1 MQAKDYYEL
10 LGVSRRASQATL
22 RHAFRTRMLDLHP
35 DLHPDD
41 ALACQH
47 TREILDAYETL
58 GNPASRRAYD
68 KDLAEL
74 EAEELNWR
82 YVGTEECAPLTRQ
95 VLLFILAALAIVA
108 LIWAVRAVLD
118 SRSPVY
124 RFQLTE
130 LWADNQPTH
139 TAKLLD
145 PQIWRGI
152 EWYQATTYQTISSPV
167 VAQETTTFY
176 GDALKSAE
184 RCGDRA
190 AAEFYRSS
198 LREIERARMSAIPLG
213 NNDDPQATA
222 IPPGNVPG
230 SGAKRPVESS

>member
-1 MQAKDYYEL
+1 VQAKDYYEL

-82 YVGTEECAPLTRQ
+82 YVGTEECAPLTHQ
-95 VLLFILAALAIVA
+95 VLLFILAALAIVV

-130 LWADNQPTH
+130 LWADNQPTVYLRW
-139 TAKLLD
+139 TMGITD
-145 PQIWRGI
+145 SGWTYCGWNIDDVEIWGVAAQP
-152 EWYQATTYQTISSPV
+152 YPV
-167 VAQETTTFY
+167 
-176 GDALKSAE
+176 GDLN
-184 RCGDRA
+184 CD
-190 AAEFYRSS
+190 
-198 LREIERARMSAIPLG
+198 
-213 NNDDPQATA
+213 
-222 IPPGNVPG
+222 GNVDFGDINPFVLALTNPAG
-230 SGAKRPVESS
+230 YAVQFPNCDIRLGDINADGRVDFGDINPFVRLLTNP